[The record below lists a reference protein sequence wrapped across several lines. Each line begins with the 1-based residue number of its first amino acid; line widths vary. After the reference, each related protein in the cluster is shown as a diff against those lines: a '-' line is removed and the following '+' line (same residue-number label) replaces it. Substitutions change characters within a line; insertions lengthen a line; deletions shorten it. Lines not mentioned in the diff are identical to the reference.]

1 MKFAEKLRKEREA
14 LGLLQKEMAAK
25 LNLPTNTYNGYET
38 GKRKPSLEVT
48 AQIAETLGVSIDY
61 LAGITDDKSKVVKEQ
76 DASHNLFKNAQDA
89 MEYILKQP
97 VLMNYGVPNLTD
109 EEVIEFANDLLKIMG
124 ALGTKYKK

>member
-61 LAGITDDKSKVVKEQ
+61 LAGITNDKSKVVKEQ

-89 MEYILKQP
+89 ENSGRI
-97 VLMNYGVPNLTD
+97 ND
-109 EEVIEFANDLLKIMG
+109 VI
-124 ALGTKYKK
+124 